1 MQKLGK
7 KFKLIY
13 LAFEA
18 LLVEHRTVNTDCAG
32 SNPAES
38 VRKLLFE
45 TCRPQSFQPFGAHI
59 ALQKILKRNTCSALR
74 F

>member
-1 MQKLGK
+1 MEKLGK

-38 VRKLLFE
+38 VLYFDLNPVGHKVFNLLGR
-45 TCRPQSFQPFGAHI
+45 T
-59 ALQKILKRNTCSALR
+59 LQKILKRNTCSALR
-74 F
+74 L